1 MTTTTTN
8 SSDIE
13 KSLTIVQVDSV
24 EDAISKLSTA
34 VSAFNSNG
42 VLVLRGAKLSLEDQ
56 ILFTKKLGDIYYWN
70 FSSHAPQSTIDTSIY
85 QGGHSDN
92 LEKEYNQNK
101 DEYVLDWH
109 IEQVYYVHP
118 ILAGVWNMET
128 FTAPAGSGDTRFV
141 DSIELYGLYS
151 EEDRDFLAKSIVV
164 WDKPAPHGKGP
175 FYTKVVDAHP
185 ISGLPLLRVETDQGS
200 YAMPKLHTYD
210 GEPATQDQ
218 IDRLDGLLA
227 TLKDNLNN
235 NKAIRYSQ
243 HWQQGD
249 LLIVDLFRM
258 YHSVMGGFSAG
269 QRKFTGIGIRP
280 KVYDNSMYTNPG
292 GEGYE

>member
-1 MTTTTTN
+1 MTTITVKSN
-8 SSDIE
+8 NVE
-13 KSLTIVQVDSV
+13 KSLTVIEITSI
-24 EDAISKLSTA
+24 EDAISKLPSV
-34 VSAFNSNG
+34 VSAFNSDG
-42 VLVLRGAKLSLEDQ
+42 VLVLRGAELSLEDQ
-56 ILFTKKLGDIYYWN
+56 ILFTQNLGDIYSWN
-70 FSSHAPQSTIDTSIY
+70 FASDAPQSTIDTSIY

-92 LEKEYNQNK
+92 PDKEYTQTN

-118 ILAGVWNMET
+118 ILAGIWNMTT
-128 FTAPAGSGDTRFV
+128 FTGPNGSGDTRFV

-151 EEDRDFLAKSIVV
+151 ENDREFLANSIVV

-185 ISGLPLLRVETDQGS
+185 VSGLPLLRVETDQGS
-200 YAMPKLHTYD
+200 YAMPKLHTYA
-210 GEPATQDQ
+210 GAPATEEQ
-218 IDRLDGLLA
+218 IARLDELLA
-227 TLKDNLNN
+227 MLKDNLNEN
-235 NKAIRYSQ
+235 TSIRYSQ

-249 LLIVDLFRM
+249 LLVVDLFRM
-258 YHSVMGGFSAG
+258 YHAVMGGFSAG

-292 GEGYE
+292 GE